1 LETLNMLEHDL
12 SACWNIHSIKTGRPS
27 TVPVVLIHA
36 LGLDLTYW
44 DHQIET
50 LRKNHEEIAFDL
62 PGHGESGGSPEDWKL
77 EALCSMLK
85 DTISKTGASS
95 AHLVGLSVG
104 SMIAQAFALAEPTMV
119 QSLTLMGSAATFT
132 TETRDF
138 LRGLGKLT
146 LDGGMEAIV
155 ASSMPYW
162 FAAATKEQRPDI
174 LDRTARTLR
183 QNNTALQAAAWE
195 MIADYSVDSELHRI
209 NCPTLILVGDQDG
222 NTPPQAS
229 ELLAKLILR
238 SELHVIPGAGHML
251 PFEAPNVVNEHLL
264 AFLQRAATD
273 RKQI

>member
-1 LETLNMLEHDL
+1 MLEHDL
-12 SACWNIHSIKTGRPS
+12 SARWNIHSIKTGRPN

-44 DHQIET
+44 DHQIEA
-50 LRKNHEEIAFDL
+50 LRKNFEVVAFDL
-62 PGHGESGGSPEDWKL
+62 PGHGESGGGPEDWKL

-104 SMIAQAFALAEPTMV
+104 SMIAQAFALAEPTIV
-119 QSLTLMGSAATFT
+119 ESLTLMGSAATFT

-162 FAAATKEQRPDI
+162 FAGATKEQRPDI
-174 LDRTARTLR
+174 LDRTAKTLR

-229 ELLAKLILR
+229 ELLAKLIPR

-264 AFLQRAATD
+264 AFLHRAATD